1 MKGRTIRIVIEN
13 GNPLID
19 ATEIAPLLDLD
30 VAGFRQMMRAGRI
43 LTRTERG
50 EGDDEGYL
58 RLTLTSPMWRLRL
71 TCAGDGEVLKR
82 SRVRLTPTPAGSPS
96 WNAQDSDG
104 STRGTLR

>member
-1 MKGRTIRIVIEN
+1 M
-13 GNPLID
+13 ID

-58 RLTLTSPMWRLRL
+58 RLTLTSP
-71 TCAGDGEVLKR
+71 CGD
-82 SRVRLTPTPAGSPS
+82 SA
-96 WNAQDSDG
+96 
-104 STRGTLR
+104 